1 MTPRL
6 DWTCEQ
12 TEARL
17 SDYLDDLLSSE
28 ERSAFVEHVPSCER
42 CGPLFASVSHL
53 VSNLHSIAE
62 VDAPPHLVYSI
73 LDKTL
78 GPRETVTGW
87 QAILRW
93 IRGLATMRFAYG
105 SASVAATFLILI
117 TASGFNWRHPKMAD
131 LKPLTIYHKAD
142 AQAHLV
148 YARGTKFISD
158 LRVVN
163 EIQSRMRENQ
173 QVPVNTEDTLPQRTP
188 GKEPGS
194 TDGTLPGPRQQN
206 RANGIYRNLEVL
218 ADEMPVFSGFYGGRS
233 DR

>member
-1 MTPRL
+1 MTQKMN
-6 DWTCEQ
+6 WTCER

-17 SDYLDDLLSSE
+17 SDYLDDLLTAE
-28 ERSAFVEHVPSCER
+28 ERAAFVEHVPSCEQ

-53 VSNLHSIAE
+53 VTNLHSIAE
-62 VDAPPHLVYSI
+62 VEAPPRLVYAI
-73 LDKTL
+73 LNKTL

-93 IRGLATMRFAYG
+93 VRGIATMRFAYG
-105 SASVAATFLILI
+105 AMSLAATFLILV

-131 LKPLTIYHKAD
+131 LRPANMYRNAD
-142 AQAHLV
+142 SRVHLV

-163 EIQSRMRENQ
+163 EIQSRLRENEQ
-173 QVPVNTEDTLPQRTP
+173 APVNSEDALPQRTP

-194 TDGTLPGPRQQN
+194 TDGTKPGPRQQN
-206 RANGIYRNLEVL
+206 RADGIYRNLEVL
-218 ADEMPVFSGFYGGRS
+218 ADEMPVFAGVYGARS
-233 DR
+233 AR